1 MKKIFTI
8 LLVGLACLSFASCNN
23 DKEISEEVKKG
34 DVSNW
39 YYEII
44 SIGAMNKCLIHSTF
58 DCPSVKN
65 GVIPIRFV
73 GDNPGHSFCTKCMN
87 EELIKKCYEWFEER
101 EKAKKNEGK
110 KQTNKDEGKNKAK
123 KNEVPT
129 TNKNKDKGNKQ
140 TNKDKAAPIE
150 R

>member
-1 MKKIFTI
+1 MKNI
-8 LLVGLACLSFASCNN
+8 LAVLLIGLACLSFASCNN
-23 DKEISEEVKKG
+23 DKESSEEVKKG

-73 GDNPGHSFCTKCMN
+73 GDEPGPCCTKCMN

-101 EKAKKNEGK
+101 
-110 KQTNKDEGKNKAK
+110 
-123 KNEVPT
+123 
-129 TNKNKDKGNKQ
+129 
-140 TNKDKAAPIE
+140 
-150 R
+150 